1 MSTAEVEQTIT
12 YLAAEY
18 SLDAGPATIDDMVI
32 HLDTSSLTG
41 LSDGDAVST
50 WPDAA
55 TDDTVDG
62 TLAQLGTRL
71 IPTYKGDV
79 LNGRAVVCFANSQ
92 VLSSTD
98 FSWPDADAGLT
109 VCAVLT
115 GDRSGQA
122 AERAFGIGDRTGQA
136 GQIVAFDAS
145 VDTND
150 ADGGS
155 GLRFNNGK
163 ALVKNLNPMNSDFHT
178 VILQMGQ
185 GGQYQSA
192 QYLVDDLAVRTYDVV
207 TNGTNTLNLPSAGNT
222 LTLGSSWINGTLGTS
237 DMYSG
242 EIAEIRVYN
251 RLLSTTEMQMLQD
264 HLYDKYFYSLV
275 ATSARSLS
283 LAEGQTAALDIRLNA
298 APAEDVIVSL
308 ADCAEL
314 NQLTVTPSAI
324 HFGPGN
330 WNDAVPVQIT
340 ATDDDWY
347 EGSHSTILNISAQS
361 EDPQY
366 QQISTTVSVA
376 IIDNECSTVNSP
388 AEDLN
393 FDCIVN
399 LADMAI
405 LVESWL
411 WCDPMKD
418 LLCSDIR

>member
-1 MSTAEVEQTIT
+1 M
-12 YLAAEY
+12 
-18 SLDAGPATIDDMVI
+18 
-32 HLDTSSLTG
+32 
-41 LSDGDAVST
+41 
-50 WPDAA
+50 
-55 TDDTVDG
+55 
-62 TLAQLGTRL
+62 
-71 IPTYKGDV
+71 
-79 LNGRAVVCFANSQ
+79 
-92 VLSSTD
+92 
-98 FSWPDADAGLT
+98 
-109 VCAVLT
+109 
-115 GDRSGQA
+115 
-122 AERAFGIGDRTGQA
+122 
-136 GQIVAFDAS
+136 
-145 VDTND
+145 
-150 ADGGS
+150 
-155 GLRFNNGK
+155 
-163 ALVKNLNPMNSDFHT
+163 
-178 VILQMGQ
+178 
-185 GGQYQSA
+185 
-192 QYLVDDLAVRTYDVV
+192 
-207 TNGTNTLNLPSAGNT
+207 
-222 LTLGSSWINGTLGTS
+222 
-237 DMYSG
+237 
-242 EIAEIRVYN
+242 
-251 RLLSTTEMQMLQD
+251 
-264 HLYDKYFYSLV
+264 
-275 ATSARSLS
+275 
-283 LAEGQTAALDIRLNA
+283 AEGQTAALDIRLNA

-366 QQISTTVSVA
+366 QQISTTVSAA